1 MTFFFFSKSI
11 IRKVNLMH
19 TLQIINMFYLTMHI
33 KSKIMAFFLTGY
45 KSYEYIIASNFIIF
59 ITLSISICKRFNIN
73 QNQGESP
80 LKLLQY
86 IYIKYISSEAIK
98 YNVIFK
104 IQCFLSN
111 FQFHS
116 ICLMVQKV
124 IQKVL
129 LLKCYIKL
137 N

>member
-11 IRKVNLMH
+11 IRKVNLRH